1 MKMKVASCILTAW
14 LMSISCMKGQSVENQ
29 VDELIAKMTL
39 EEKIA
44 MIHGNTMFSSAG
56 VERLGIPN
64 LTYSDGPHGVRAE
77 VSKDNWRPA
86 GWKND
91 SSSYLPA
98 LSALASS
105 WNIDLARGYGMILGS
120 ECKARGKI
128 VSLAPGV
135 NIHRTPLN
143 GRNWEYMSEDPF
155 LASRMAVEYIKG
167 VQSQGVASCV
177 KHFALNNQEY
187 QRNSINVEVDER
199 TLREIY
205 LPAFEAAVKEGG
217 VLSVMG
223 AYNKIR
229 GLWCCENSYMLN
241 DILRKD
247 WGFKGIVIS
256 DWNAVHN
263 TTLAANS
270 GLDVEMGTNKP
281 FDQYYMANPMYEAVK
296 KGDIPEQAI
305 DQKVKNILYVM
316 IKMDLINKP
325 NYDDTGA
332 EQKLAT
338 PEHCAVALKIAEEAI
353 VLLKNENHKLPLDAS
368 KIKSVVVIGAN
379 ADYKF
384 SLGGGSTTIKAKY
397 EITPLEGLKK
407 YLGNRVRIDFAP
419 GYRIVKGKQD
429 TIDLKLFEDAIVLAK
444 TADLVLYI
452 GGLNHER
459 GGDTEGSDKMSMK
472 LPYKQDSL
480 INEICKVNPNTIV
493 TLMCGGPV
501 ELGEWYQKIP
511 TLVQTSFIGMEG
523 GNALARVIFG
533 DINPSGKL
541 TDSWPKKLT
550 DSPALLLGEYPGSD
564 GIEHYKEGLMV
575 GYRYFDTKKVEPMFC
590 FGYGLSYT
598 SFEYDGL
605 DIPPYWNNNDSA
617 FSVSFTITNKGKREG
632 KEISQLYIHQQ
643 KSSVE
648 RPYKELKGFSKV
660 SLKPGE
666 SKKIT
671 ITINRRALQY
681 YDVSA
686 KTWKDEAGKFEILIG
701 SSSRD
706 IKLKK
711 EFVLVK

>member
-1 MKMKVASCILTAW
+1 MKIKVAGLIVLAW
-14 LMSISCMKGQSVENQ
+14 LVFIPSIMGQSIEKQ
-29 VDELIAKMTL
+29 IDDLISKMTL

-56 VERLGIPN
+56 LERLGIPA

-77 VSKDNWRPA
+77 VSKDNWKPA

-98 LSALASS
+98 LSALAST
-105 WNIDLARGYGMILGS
+105 WNVDLAKEYGIVLGR
-120 ECKARGKI
+120 ECKARGKN

-155 LASRMAVEYIKG
+155 LASRIAVPYIKG
-167 VQSQGVASCV
+167 VQSQGTASCV

-205 LPAFEAAVKEGG
+205 LPAFEATVKEAG
-217 VLSVMG
+217 VLTIMG
-223 AYNKIR
+223 AYNKMR
-229 GLWCCENSYMLN
+229 GFWCCENSYLLN

-263 TTLAANS
+263 TALAATS

-281 FDQYYMANPMYEAVK
+281 FDQYYMATPMLEAVK
-296 KGDIPEQAI
+296 KGEVDEKAI
-305 DQKVKNILYVM
+305 DLKVRNILYV
-316 IKMDLINKP
+316 ILKLDLLNKP
-325 NYDDTGA
+325 KYDDSEV

-338 PEHCAVALKIAEEAI
+338 TESRATALQIAEEAI
-353 VLLKNENHKLPLDAS
+353 VLLKNKDNKLPLNAN
-368 KIKSVVVIGAN
+368 KIKTIAVIGGN

-407 YLGNRVRIDFAP
+407 YLGNKVTVEYTP
-419 GYRIVKGKQD
+419 GYNIAKGNQD
-429 TIDLKLFEDAIVLAK
+429 VFDQELFNKAVALAK
-444 TADLVLYI
+444 KSDLVLYV
-452 GGLNHER
+452 GGLNHEK
-459 GGDTEGSDKMSMK
+459 GGDTEGWDKLSMK

-480 INEICKVNPNTIV
+480 LDAICRENSNVIV

-501 ELGEWYQKIP
+501 ELGEWYNKVPALI
-511 TLVQTSFIGMEG
+511 QTSFIGMEG

-533 DINPSGKL
+533 DVNPSGKL
-541 TDSWPKKLT
+541 TDSWPKKLSE
-550 DSPALLLGEYPGSD
+550 SPAHLLGEYPGSN
-564 GIEHYKEGLMV
+564 GNEKYSEGLMV
-575 GYRYFDTKKVEPMFC
+575 GYRYFDTKNVEPMFC

-598 SFEYDGL
+598 QFEYSG
-605 DIPPYWNNNDSA
+605 IKAPETWNNKDSA
-617 FSVSFTITNKGKREG
+617 LTISFTITNKGKHVG
-632 KEISQLYIHQQ
+632 KEIAQVYIHQA

-648 RPYKELKGFSKV
+648 RPYKELKGFTKV

-666 SKKIT
+666 SRQVSIT
-671 ITINRRALQY
+671 LNRRALQF
-681 YDVSA
+681 YDVNGKS
-686 KTWKDEAGKFEILIG
+686 WKDEAGKFEVLVG
-701 SSSRD
+701 ASSKD